1 MTGAAGL
8 FADIEPRLLAWC
20 PDARPWAQLFGGR
33 IYDAG
38 GRGTLIRQRRRAGR
52 EGNLPP
58 HGTFRCGASSH
69 RPAARQDGLASRVP
83 DRGETHFKTALS
95 LEGVVTVQRNL
106 AKRGQLG
113 ALPASDNYTNFDV
126 GCEVSAAAKE
136 ALAVGE
142 RGAESTTP
150 RPSCFPPRRRR
161 RPRRAQWLW
170 RSCRRRAPATRR
182 GPVRRSRRGGA
193 RAT

>member
-1 MTGAAGL
+1 M
-8 FADIEPRLLAWC
+8 
-20 PDARPWAQLFGGR
+20 
-33 IYDAG
+33 
-38 GRGTLIRQRRRAGR
+38 
-52 EGNLPP
+52 PP

-142 RGAESTTP
+142 RGAEST
-150 RPSCFPPRRRR
+150 RPAIVLSAQAAAAAEKSAVAVAELPAPGAGHLERTSARVEARRSTGD
-161 RPRRAQWLW
+161 LG
-170 RSCRRRAPATRR
+170 PA
-182 GPVRRSRRGGA
+182 GDMPVAGEASRRG
-193 RAT
+193 